1 MGKNN
6 SKNND
11 TSIKIS
17 RVALKVLATKAKPF
31 ESKKEALERMITQ
44 KCGEAVQEQKTEDDF
59 DSDMNESDEPNIEAK
74 E

>member
-1 MGKNN
+1 MVKNN

-17 RVALKVLATKAKPF
+17 RNVLKVLATKAKPF

-44 KCGEAVQEQKTEDDF
+44 NCGVAVQEQKTEDDF
-59 DSDMNESDEPNIEAK
+59 DSDVNESDEPNMETK